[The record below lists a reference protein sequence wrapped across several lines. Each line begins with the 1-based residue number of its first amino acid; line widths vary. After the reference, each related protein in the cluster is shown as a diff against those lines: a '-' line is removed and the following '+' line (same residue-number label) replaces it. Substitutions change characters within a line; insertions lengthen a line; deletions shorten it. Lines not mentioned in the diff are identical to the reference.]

1 LRADR
6 GDMAVDLPPARKRSL
21 QVEIKHPV
29 EDPTDRILEALA
41 REQVN
46 LPPVE
51 PFTAA
56 DRAGVDVDAGPGAR
70 DAHQIALAVAAR
82 AAAAAVVVAGAA
94 SDVGGVGA
102 VGAGG
107 AGGHVTGRDGPAP
120 EQRLDVITPQ
130 DALQLV
136 RIEPDAGAAVA
147 LIDVDVLDPHRDE
160 LALALHTPH
169 RNPAPAYYAPGSG
182 PALMS
187 SIDDE
192 ILFGWDPTPGI
203 VSVWADHE
211 GQALVWR
218 RLPGLP
224 GDAGAV
230 VCERARFR
238 PWLFATSLDDLVH
251 LRGAQDGTRY
261 RELDGAEGSYRY
273 LITALSGRALARAI
287 VAGASRRLGRPIRA
301 LSELGGYHRVGPV
314 EQYLMATGRVCFRG
328 LLYEDLHRM
337 QIDLET
343 TALDP
348 DAGRIFLAA
357 VRDTRG
363 LRTTL
368 EAADPADEG
377 RLIEELCALV
387 RERDPDVIENHNL
400 FGFDLPFLERRAAVL
415 GVPLALGRAGGPPL
429 LERHAAGSSSGRRP
443 RHTVAGRELID
454 TLDAVRRH
462 DFVARDL
469 PSHRLKDV
477 ARHFGVAGPERVYLP
492 GAEIHAIY
500 CREPELVRRYALDDV
515 DEVDAL
521 SRRLL
526 LAPFALAGM
535 APRRYERLACAGP
548 ATGVLEPLLVRAY
561 LRAKVALPAPA
572 VDAGDLGPHAGGAL
586 HLFAT
591 GVAERV
597 VKADIASLYPSLM
610 RAFRIGP
617 ASDRLGA
624 LLHVVE
630 RLLDLRLAHKASA
643 REARGTLAGGH
654 HEAMQA
660 AMKLLINSAYGYMG
674 AGSLALFADRRAAD
688 EVTRRGRAILDT
700 IVLALRGRGVALI
713 EADTDGVYFA
723 VPEGCTEAEERA
735 QVASAAAALP
745 EGIRLEYEGRYRAM
759 LSHEVKNYALLTYGG
774 EVVSRGVALRSS
786 RVEPFGERF
795 LREALRRTMTGDTV
809 GLRAAFLQ
817 TAAALEHRA
826 LPAADVATRA
836 RLTKTP
842 EAYLATRASHRQ
854 APYEALL
861 AAGRSRWAPG
871 DRVRYYR
878 ARGGA
883 HVWLPEDDDDG
894 ERPLAR
900 DYDVAHYLEV
910 LVGSYAARL
919 RKAFAPEDFERLFRL
934 DHQGGLFDRPIAAI
948 QPLWIR
954 ASRGS

>member
-1 LRADR
+1 
-6 GDMAVDLPPARKRSL
+6 MSSP
-21 QVEIKHPV
+21 
-29 EDPTDRILEALA
+29 
-41 REQVN
+41 
-46 LPPVE
+46 
-51 PFTAA
+51 
-56 DRAGVDVDAGPGAR
+56 
-70 DAHQIALAVAAR
+70 
-82 AAAAAVVVAGAA
+82 AAAGLP
-94 SDVGGVGA
+94 
-102 VGAGG
+102 
-107 AGGHVTGRDGPAP
+107 T
-120 EQRLDVITPQ
+120 
-130 DALQLV
+130 
-136 RIEPDAGAAVA
+136 
-147 LIDVDVLDPHRDE
+147 
-160 LALALHTPH
+160 
-169 RNPAPAYYAPGSG
+169 
-182 PALMS
+182 MS
-187 SIDDE
+187 PIDDE

-211 GQALVWR
+211 GQAIVWR
-218 RLPGLP
+218 RV
-224 GDAGAV
+224 AGAV

-238 PWLFATSLDDLVH
+238 PWLLAISLEDLAH
-251 LRGAQDGTRY
+251 LRGAPGDTRY
-261 RELDGAEGSYRY
+261 RELDGDEGSYRY
-273 LITALSGRALARAI
+273 LITAASGRALARA
-287 VAGASRRLGRPIRA
+287 VVQGASRRLGRPVRA
-301 LSELGGYHRVGPV
+301 LAELDGYHRVGPV

-328 LLYEDLHRM
+328 LHYDDLHRM

-343 TALDP
+343 TSLDP
-348 DAGRIFLAA
+348 DKGRIFLAA
-357 VRDTRG
+357 VRDSIG

-368 EAADPADEG
+368 EAAAPADEPH
-377 RLIEELCALV
+377 LIEALCALV

-429 LERHAAGSSSGRRP
+429 LERHAGGPGARSPGGKRP
-443 RHTVAGRELID
+443 RHAVAGRELID

-469 PSHRLKDV
+469 PGHRLKDV
-477 ARHFGVAGPERVYLP
+477 ARHFGVAGPDRVYLP
-492 GAEIHAIY
+492 GAQIHAIY
-500 CREPELVRRYALDDV
+500 CRDPELVRRYALGDV

-561 LRAKVALPAPA
+561 LRARAALPAPA
-572 VDAGDLGPHAGGAL
+572 RDDEGLGPHAGGAL

-591 GVAERV
+591 GVAQRV

-617 ASDRLGA
+617 ASDRRGV

-630 RLLDLRLAHKASA
+630 RLLDLRLAHKAAA

-674 AGSLALFADRRAAD
+674 AGRLALFADRRAAD
-688 EVTRRGRAILDT
+688 EVTRRGRAILD
-700 IVLALRGRGVALI
+700 VLVAALRSRGVALI

-723 VPEGCTEAEERA
+723 VPEGTTEPEERA
-735 QVASAAAALP
+735 LVAFAAAALP

-759 LSHEVKNYALLTYGG
+759 LSHEVKNYALLAYGG
-774 EVVSRGVALRSS
+774 EVILRGVALRSS
-786 RVEPFGERF
+786 RAEPFGERF
-795 LREALRRTMTGDTV
+795 LREALHRTMVGDV
-809 GLRAAFLQ
+809 AGVRAAFLQ
-817 TAAALEHRA
+817 MAAALESGA
-826 LPAADVATRA
+826 LPAADVAARA
-836 RLTKTP
+836 RLSKTP
-842 EAYLATRASHRQ
+842 EAYLATRATHRE

-861 AAGRSRWAPG
+861 AAGRDRWAPG

-894 ERPLAR
+894 ERPVAR
-900 DYDVAHYLEV
+900 DYDVQHYLGL
-910 LVGSYAARL
+910 LVSSYAARL

-934 DHQGGLFDRPIAAI
+934 DQQIGLFDRPVGAI
-948 QPLWIR
+948 EPLWIR
-954 ASRGS
+954 G